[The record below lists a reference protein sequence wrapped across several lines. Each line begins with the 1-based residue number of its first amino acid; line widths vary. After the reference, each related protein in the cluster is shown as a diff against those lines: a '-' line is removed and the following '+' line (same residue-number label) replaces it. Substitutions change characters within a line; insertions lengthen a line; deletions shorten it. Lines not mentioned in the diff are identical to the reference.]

1 MRIAKVTLI
10 ATAIFSS
17 SLACASEGLGVVTSI
32 KPIHSLVSAVMD
44 GIGTPSLIIEGAGS
58 PHTYALKPSQA
69 KALQDA
75 DLVFWVG
82 PAIESFLEKPIK
94 EVASSARIV
103 TLSDAHGLIKI
114 EFREGGNFDSH
125 DDHAKHDDHD
135 DHAKHDDHDDH
146 AKHDDHDDHAKHDD
160 HDDHAKRDDHD
171 DHAKRDDHG
180 QFDMHVW
187 LDPENAKMMINAI
200 EEALIEADPRNART
214 YQGNAANVKR
224 DLDKLITEVDAE
236 MSPVKGTPYVV
247 FHDAYQYFEDR
258 FGMKPVGSITVSP
271 ETLPGAK
278 RVKELR
284 EKIKSLNATCVFS
297 EPQFEPKLIATVIE
311 STSASIGV
319 LDPLGV
325 SIKAGPEMYFT
336 LIRNMSKSLKNCL
349 SR

>member
-146 AKHDDHDDHAKHDD
+146 AKHDDH
-160 HDDHAKRDDHD
+160 
-171 DHAKRDDHG
+171 G

-258 FGMKPVGSITVSP
+258 FGMKSVGSITVSP

>member
-1 MRIAKVTLI
+1 MRITKITLI

-17 SLACASEGLGVVTSI
+17 SLAYASEGLSVATSI

-75 DLVFWVG
+75 DLAFWVG
-82 PAIESFLEKPIK
+82 PAMESFLEKPIK

-146 AKHDDHDDHAKHDD
+146 AKHDDH
-160 HDDHAKRDDHD
+160 
-171 DHAKRDDHG
+171 G
-180 QFDMHVW
+180 QFDMHLW

-200 EEALIEADPRNART
+200 EEALIESDPRNART

-236 MSPVKGTPYVV
+236 MSPVKGTSYVV

-284 EKIKSLNATCVFS
+284 EKIKSLNASCVFS

-311 STSASIGV
+311 GTSAGKGV

-325 SIKAGPEMYFT
+325 SIKAGPKMYFT

>member
-1 MRIAKVTLI
+1 MRITKVTLI

-17 SLACASEGLGVVTSI
+17 SLAYASEGLSVVTSI

-125 DDHAKHDDHD
+125 DDHAEHDDHDEHAKHDAHD

-146 AKHDDHDDHAKHDD
+146 AKHDDH
-160 HDDHAKRDDHD
+160 
-171 DHAKRDDHG
+171 G

-187 LDPENAKMMINAI
+187 LDPENAKIMINAI

-224 DLDKLITEVDAE
+224 DLDKLITEIDAE

-271 ETLPGAK
+271 ERLPGAK

-284 EKIKSLNATCVFS
+284 EKIKSLNASCVFS

-311 STSASIGV
+311 STSAGTGV

>member
-114 EFREGGNFDSH
+114 EFREGGNFDS
-125 DDHAKHDDHD
+125 
-135 DHAKHDDHDDH
+135 
-146 AKHDDHDDHAKHDD
+146 HDDHAKHDD

>member
-1 MRIAKVTLI
+1 
-10 ATAIFSS
+10 
-17 SLACASEGLGVVTSI
+17 
-32 KPIHSLVSAVMD
+32 
-44 GIGTPSLIIEGAGS
+44 
-58 PHTYALKPSQA
+58 
-69 KALQDA
+69 
-75 DLVFWVG
+75 
-82 PAIESFLEKPIK
+82 
-94 EVASSARIV
+94 
-103 TLSDAHGLIKI
+103 
-114 EFREGGNFDSH
+114 
-125 DDHAKHDDHD
+125 
-135 DHAKHDDHDDH
+135 
-146 AKHDDHDDHAKHDD
+146 
-160 HDDHAKRDDHD
+160 
-171 DHAKRDDHG
+171 
-180 QFDMHVW
+180 MHVW
-187 LDPENAKMMINAI
+187 LDPENAKIMINAI

-247 FHDAYQYFEDR
+247 FHDAYQYFEVR

-284 EKIKSLNATCVFS
+284 EKIKSLNASCVFS

-311 STSASIGV
+311 GTSAGTGV

>member
-1 MRIAKVTLI
+1 MRIIKATLI

-17 SLACASEGLGVVTSI
+17 SLAYASEGLSVVTSI

-135 DHAKHDDHDDH
+135 DHAKHDDH
-146 AKHDDHDDHAKHDD
+146 
-160 HDDHAKRDDHD
+160 
-171 DHAKRDDHG
+171 G

-187 LDPENAKMMINAI
+187 LDPENAKMIINAI
-200 EEALIEADPRNART
+200 EEALIEADPHNARI

-236 MSPVKGTPYVV
+236 MSPVKGTSYVV

-284 EKIKSLNATCVFS
+284 EKIKSLNASCVFS

-311 STSASIGV
+311 GTSAGKGV

>member
-1 MRIAKVTLI
+1 MRITKVTLI

-17 SLACASEGLGVVTSI
+17 SLAYASEGLSVVTSI

-125 DDHAKHDDHD
+125 DDHAKHDDH
-135 DHAKHDDHDDH
+135 
-146 AKHDDHDDHAKHDD
+146 
-160 HDDHAKRDDHD
+160 
-171 DHAKRDDHG
+171 G

-271 ETLPGAK
+271 ERLPGAK

-284 EKIKSLNATCVFS
+284 EKIKSLNASCVFS

-311 STSASIGV
+311 STSAGTGV

>member
-146 AKHDDHDDHAKHDD
+146 AKRDDHNEHAKH
-160 HDDHAKRDDHD
+160 
-171 DHAKRDDHG
+171 DDHG

-224 DLDKLITEVDAE
+224 DLDKLITEVDAK

-336 LIRNMSKSLKNCL
+336 LIRNMSKSLRNCL

>member
-1 MRIAKVTLI
+1 MQITKVTLI

-17 SLACASEGLGVVTSI
+17 SLAYASEGLSVVTSI

-44 GIGTPSLIIEGAGS
+44 GIGTPSLIVEGAGS

-135 DHAKHDDHDDH
+135 DHAKHDDH
-146 AKHDDHDDHAKHDD
+146 
-160 HDDHAKRDDHD
+160 
-171 DHAKRDDHG
+171 G
-180 QFDMHVW
+180 QFDMHMW
-187 LDPENAKMMINAI
+187 LDPKNAKTIVNAI
-200 EEALIEADPRNART
+200 EEALIKADPHNIKA
-214 YQGNAANVKR
+214 YQGNAVSVKR
-224 DLDKLITEVDAE
+224 HLDKLITEVDAE
-236 MSPVKGTPYVV
+236 LGPVKGKPYVV
-247 FHDAYQYFEDR
+247 FHDAYQYFENR
-258 FGMKPVGSITVSP
+258 FGMTSVGSITVSP
-271 ETLPGAK
+271 EVLPGAK
-278 RVKELR
+278 RVKALR

-311 STSASIGV
+311 NTSAGAGV
-319 LDPLGV
+319 LDPLGA
-325 SIKAGPEMYFT
+325 SINVGPEMYFT
-336 LIRNMSKSLKNCL
+336 LIRNMSKSLKKCL
-349 SR
+349 QRGN

>member
-17 SLACASEGLGVVTSI
+17 SLACASEGLSVVTSI
-32 KPIHSLVSAVMD
+32 KPIHSLVSAVMG

-94 EVASSARIV
+94 EVASRARVV
-103 TLSDAHGLIKI
+103 TLSGAHGLIKI
-114 EFREGGNFDSH
+114 EFREGGNFDFH

-146 AKHDDHDDHAKHDD
+146 AKHNDHDDHAKHDD
-160 HDDHAKRDDHD
+160 HDDHAKHN
-171 DHAKRDDHG
+171 DHG

-187 LDPENAKMMINAI
+187 LDPENAKMIINAI

-214 YQGNAANVKR
+214 YQGNAAGVKL

-247 FHDAYQYFEDR
+247 FHDAYQYFENR
-258 FGMKPVGSITVSP
+258 FGMRPVGSITVSP

-278 RVKELR
+278 RLKELR

-297 EPQFEPKLIATVIE
+297 EPQFEPKLIATVIDG
-311 STSASIGV
+311 TSASTGV

>member
-1 MRIAKVTLI
+1 
-10 ATAIFSS
+10 
-17 SLACASEGLGVVTSI
+17 
-32 KPIHSLVSAVMD
+32 MD

-135 DHAKHDDHDDH
+135 DHAKRDDHNKH
-146 AKHDDHDDHAKHDD
+146 AKH
-160 HDDHAKRDDHD
+160 
-171 DHAKRDDHG
+171 DDHG

>member
-44 GIGTPSLIIEGAGS
+44 GIGTPSLIIKGAGS
-58 PHTYALKPSQA
+58 PHNYALKPSQA

-82 PAIESFLEKPIK
+82 PAIETFLEKPIK
-94 EVASSARIV
+94 EVASNAGII

-135 DHAKHDDHDDH
+135 EHAKHDDHDEH
-146 AKHDDHDDHAKHDD
+146 AKHDDHDEHAKH
-160 HDDHAKRDDHD
+160 
-171 DHAKRDDHG
+171 DDHG

-187 LDPENAKMMINAI
+187 LDPENAKMIINAI

-236 MSPVKGTPYVV
+236 MSPVKGKPYVV
-247 FHDAYQYFEDR
+247 FHDAYQYFEYR

-284 EKIKSLNATCVFS
+284 EKIESLNATCVFS
-297 EPQFEPKLIATVIE
+297 EPQFEPKLIATVIDG
-311 STSASIGV
+311 TSASTGV

>member
-1 MRIAKVTLI
+1 
-10 ATAIFSS
+10 
-17 SLACASEGLGVVTSI
+17 
-32 KPIHSLVSAVMD
+32 H
-44 GIGTPSLIIEGAGS
+44 
-58 PHTYALKPSQA
+58 
-69 KALQDA
+69 
-75 DLVFWVG
+75 
-82 PAIESFLEKPIK
+82 
-94 EVASSARIV
+94 
-103 TLSDAHGLIKI
+103 
-114 EFREGGNFDSH
+114 
-125 DDHAKHDDHD
+125 
-135 DHAKHDDHDDH
+135 
-146 AKHDDHDDHAKHDD
+146 
-160 HDDHAKRDDHD
+160 
-171 DHAKRDDHG
+171 DDHG

-187 LDPENAKMMINAI
+187 LDPENAKMIINAI

-284 EKIKSLNATCVFS
+284 EKIKYLNATCVFS
-297 EPQFEPKLIATVIE
+297 EPQFEPKLVATVIE
-311 STSASIGV
+311 STSASAGV

-349 SR
+349 SG

>member
-1 MRIAKVTLI
+1 MRITKVTLI
-10 ATAIFSS
+10 ATTIFSS
-17 SLACASEGLGVVTSI
+17 SLAYASEGLSVVTSI

-125 DDHAKHDDHD
+125 DEHAKHDDHD
-135 DHAKHDDHDDH
+135 EHAKH
-146 AKHDDHDDHAKHDD
+146 
-160 HDDHAKRDDHD
+160 
-171 DHAKRDDHG
+171 DDHG

-200 EEALIEADPRNART
+200 EEALIEADPHNART

-236 MSPVKGTPYVV
+236 MSSVKETPYVV

-258 FGMKPVGSITVSP
+258 FGIKPVGSITVSP

-284 EKIKSLNATCVFS
+284 EKIKSLNASCVFS

-311 STSASIGV
+311 NTSAGTGV

>member
-1 MRIAKVTLI
+1 MRIIKVTLI

-17 SLACASEGLGVVTSI
+17 SLAYASEGLSVVTSI

-146 AKHDDHDDHAKHDD
+146 AKHDDH
-160 HDDHAKRDDHD
+160 
-171 DHAKRDDHG
+171 G
-180 QFDMHVW
+180 QFDMHLW

-247 FHDAYQYFEDR
+247 FHDAYQYFEVR

-284 EKIKSLNATCVFS
+284 EKIKSLNASCVFS

-311 STSASIGV
+311 GTSAGTGV

>member
-1 MRIAKVTLI
+1 MRITKVTLI

-17 SLACASEGLGVVTSI
+17 SLAYASEGLSVVTSI

-44 GIGTPSLIIEGAGS
+44 GISTPSLIIEGAGS

-114 EFREGGNFDSH
+114 KFREGGNFDSH
-125 DDHAKHDDHD
+125 GDHAKHDDHD

-146 AKHDDHDDHAKHDD
+146 AKHDDH
-160 HDDHAKRDDHD
+160 
-171 DHAKRDDHG
+171 G

-187 LDPENAKMMINAI
+187 LDPENAKIMINAI
-200 EEALIEADPRNART
+200 EEALIEADPRNARA

-271 ETLPGAK
+271 ERLPGAK

-284 EKIKSLNATCVFS
+284 EKIKSLNASCVFS
-297 EPQFEPKLIATVIE
+297 EPQFEPKLIATIIE
-311 STSASIGV
+311 STSAGTGV

>member
-1 MRIAKVTLI
+1 MRITKVTLI

-17 SLACASEGLGVVTSI
+17 SLAYASEGLSVVTSI

-44 GIGTPSLIIEGAGS
+44 GISTPSLIIEGAGS

-114 EFREGGNFDSH
+114 KFREGGNFDSH
-125 DDHAKHDDHD
+125 GDHAKHDDHD
-135 DHAKHDDHDDH
+135 DHAKH
-146 AKHDDHDDHAKHDD
+146 
-160 HDDHAKRDDHD
+160 
-171 DHAKRDDHG
+171 DDHG

-187 LDPENAKMMINAI
+187 LDPENAKIMINAI

-284 EKIKSLNATCVFS
+284 EKIKSLNASCVFS

-311 STSASIGV
+311 GTSAGKGT

>member
-1 MRIAKVTLI
+1 MRIIKATLI

-17 SLACASEGLGVVTSI
+17 SLAYASEGLSVVTSI

-75 DLVFWVG
+75 DLAFWVG
-82 PAIESFLEKPIK
+82 PAMESFLEKPIK

-125 DDHAKHDDHD
+125 DDHAKQDDHD
-135 DHAKHDDHDDH
+135 DHAKQDDHDKH
-146 AKHDDHDDHAKHDD
+146 AKH
-160 HDDHAKRDDHD
+160 
-171 DHAKRDDHG
+171 DDHG

-187 LDPENAKMMINAI
+187 LDPENAKIIINAI
-200 EEALIEADPRNART
+200 EEALIEADPHNARI

-236 MSPVKGTPYVV
+236 MSPVKGTSYVV

-284 EKIKSLNATCVFS
+284 EKIKSLNASCVFS

-311 STSASIGV
+311 STSAGTGV

>member
-1 MRIAKVTLI
+1 MRIIKATLI

-17 SLACASEGLGVVTSI
+17 SLAYASEGLSVVTSI

-75 DLVFWVG
+75 DLAFWVG
-82 PAIESFLEKPIK
+82 PAMESFLEKPIK

-125 DDHAKHDDHD
+125 DDHAKQDDHD
-135 DHAKHDDHDDH
+135 KHAKHDDHDKH
-146 AKHDDHDDHAKHDD
+146 AKHDDHDEHAKQDDHDKHAKH
-160 HDDHAKRDDHD
+160 
-171 DHAKRDDHG
+171 DDHG

-187 LDPENAKMMINAI
+187 LDPENAKIIINAI
-200 EEALIEADPRNART
+200 EEALIEADPHNARI

-236 MSPVKGTPYVV
+236 MSPVKGTSYVV

-284 EKIKSLNATCVFS
+284 EKIKSLNASCVFS

-311 STSASIGV
+311 GTSAGKGV

>member
-1 MRIAKVTLI
+1 MRITKVTLI

-17 SLACASEGLGVVTSI
+17 SLAYASEGLSVVTSI

-44 GIGTPSLIIEGAGS
+44 GIGTPSLIVEGAGS

-125 DDHAKHDDHD
+125 DDHSKHDDHD
-135 DHAKHDDHDDH
+135 DHAKHDDH
-146 AKHDDHDDHAKHDD
+146 
-160 HDDHAKRDDHD
+160 
-171 DHAKRDDHG
+171 G
-180 QFDMHVW
+180 QFDMHMW
-187 LDPENAKMMINAI
+187 LDPKNAKTIVNAI
-200 EEALIEADPRNART
+200 EEALIKADPHNIKA
-214 YQGNAANVKR
+214 YQGNAVSVKR
-224 DLDKLITEVDAE
+224 HLDQLITEVDAE
-236 MSPVKGTPYVV
+236 LVPVKGKPYVV
-247 FHDAYQYFEDR
+247 FHDAYQYFENR
-258 FGMKPVGSITVSP
+258 FGMTSVGSITVSP
-271 ETLPGAK
+271 EVLPGAK
-278 RVKELR
+278 RVKALR

-311 STSASIGV
+311 NTSAGAGV
-319 LDPLGV
+319 LDPLGA
-325 SIKAGPEMYFT
+325 SINVGPEMYFT
-336 LIRNMSKSLKNCL
+336 LIRNMSKSLKKCL
-349 SR
+349 QRGN

>member
-1 MRIAKVTLI
+1 MRITQVILI

-17 SLACASEGLGVVTSI
+17 SLAYASEGLSVVTSI

-125 DDHAKHDDHD
+125 DDHAKHDDH
-135 DHAKHDDHDDH
+135 
-146 AKHDDHDDHAKHDD
+146 
-160 HDDHAKRDDHD
+160 
-171 DHAKRDDHG
+171 G

-214 YQGNAANVKR
+214 YQGNAANVRR

-271 ETLPGAK
+271 ERLPGAK

-284 EKIKSLNATCVFS
+284 EKIKSLNASCVFS

-311 STSASIGV
+311 GTSAGTGV

>member
-1 MRIAKVTLI
+1 MRIIKATLI

-17 SLACASEGLGVVTSI
+17 SLAYASEGLSVVTSI

-75 DLVFWVG
+75 DLAFWVG
-82 PAIESFLEKPIK
+82 PAMESFLEKPIK

-125 DDHAKHDDHD
+125 DDHAKQDDHD
-135 DHAKHDDHDDH
+135 KHAKH
-146 AKHDDHDDHAKHDD
+146 
-160 HDDHAKRDDHD
+160 
-171 DHAKRDDHG
+171 DDHG

-187 LDPENAKMMINAI
+187 LDPENAKIIINAI
-200 EEALIEADPRNART
+200 EEALIEADPHNARI

-236 MSPVKGTPYVV
+236 MSPVKGTSYVV

-284 EKIKSLNATCVFS
+284 EKIKSLNASCVFS

-311 STSASIGV
+311 GTSAGKGV

-325 SIKAGPEMYFT
+325 SIKVGPEMYFT
-336 LIRNMSKSLKNCL
+336 LIRNMSKSMKNCL

>member
-1 MRIAKVTLI
+1 MRIIKATLI

-17 SLACASEGLGVVTSI
+17 SLAYASEGLSVVTSI

-82 PAIESFLEKPIK
+82 PAMESFLEKPIK

-125 DDHAKHDDHD
+125 DDHAKQDDHD
-135 DHAKHDDHDDH
+135 KHAKH
-146 AKHDDHDDHAKHDD
+146 
-160 HDDHAKRDDHD
+160 
-171 DHAKRDDHG
+171 DDHG

-187 LDPENAKMMINAI
+187 LDPENAKIIINAI

-236 MSPVKGTPYVV
+236 MSPVKGTSYVV

-284 EKIKSLNATCVFS
+284 EKIKSLNASCVFS

-311 STSASIGV
+311 STSAGTGV

-325 SIKAGPEMYFT
+325 SIKAGPKMYFT

>member
-1 MRIAKVTLI
+1 MRITKVTLI

-17 SLACASEGLGVVTSI
+17 SLAYASEGLSVVTSI

-94 EVASSARIV
+94 EVAYRARTI
-103 TLSDAHGLIKI
+103 TLSEAHGLIKI

-125 DDHAKHDDHD
+125 ADHAKHDDHD

-160 HDDHAKRDDHD
+160 HDDHAKH
-171 DHAKRDDHG
+171 DDHG

-271 ETLPGAK
+271 ERLPGAK

-284 EKIKSLNATCVFS
+284 EKIKSLNASCVFS

-311 STSASIGV
+311 GTSAGTGV

-336 LIRNMSKSLKNCL
+336 LIRNMSKSLRNCL

>member
-1 MRIAKVTLI
+1 
-10 ATAIFSS
+10 
-17 SLACASEGLGVVTSI
+17 
-32 KPIHSLVSAVMD
+32 
-44 GIGTPSLIIEGAGS
+44 
-58 PHTYALKPSQA
+58 
-69 KALQDA
+69 
-75 DLVFWVG
+75 
-82 PAIESFLEKPIK
+82 
-94 EVASSARIV
+94 
-103 TLSDAHGLIKI
+103 
-114 EFREGGNFDSH
+114 
-125 DDHAKHDDHD
+125 
-135 DHAKHDDHDDH
+135 
-146 AKHDDHDDHAKHDD
+146 
-160 HDDHAKRDDHD
+160 
-171 DHAKRDDHG
+171 
-180 QFDMHVW
+180 MHVW

-236 MSPVKGTPYVV
+236 MSPVKGAPYVV

-271 ETLPGAK
+271 ERLPGAK

-284 EKIKSLNATCVFS
+284 EKIKSLNASCVFS

-311 STSASIGV
+311 GTSAGTGV

>member
-1 MRIAKVTLI
+1 
-10 ATAIFSS
+10 
-17 SLACASEGLGVVTSI
+17 
-32 KPIHSLVSAVMD
+32 
-44 GIGTPSLIIEGAGS
+44 
-58 PHTYALKPSQA
+58 
-69 KALQDA
+69 
-75 DLVFWVG
+75 
-82 PAIESFLEKPIK
+82 
-94 EVASSARIV
+94 
-103 TLSDAHGLIKI
+103 
-114 EFREGGNFDSH
+114 
-125 DDHAKHDDHD
+125 
-135 DHAKHDDHDDH
+135 
-146 AKHDDHDDHAKHDD
+146 
-160 HDDHAKRDDHD
+160 
-171 DHAKRDDHG
+171 
-180 QFDMHVW
+180 MHVW

-224 DLDKLITEVDAE
+224 DLDKLINEVDAE
-236 MSPVKGTPYVV
+236 MSPVKGRPYVV

-271 ETLPGAK
+271 NTLPGAK

-284 EKIKSLNATCVFS
+284 EKIKSLNASCVFS

-311 STSASIGV
+311 GTSAGTGV

>member
-1 MRIAKVTLI
+1 MRITKVTLI

-17 SLACASEGLGVVTSI
+17 SLAYASEGLSVVTSI

-58 PHTYALKPSQA
+58 PHTYALKPLQA

-135 DHAKHDDHDDH
+135 DHAKHDDH
-146 AKHDDHDDHAKHDD
+146 
-160 HDDHAKRDDHD
+160 
-171 DHAKRDDHG
+171 G

-187 LDPENAKMMINAI
+187 LDPENAKIMINAI

-247 FHDAYQYFEDR
+247 FHDAYQYFEVR

-284 EKIKSLNATCVFS
+284 EKIKSLNASCVFS

-311 STSASIGV
+311 GTSAGTGV

>member
-1 MRIAKVTLI
+1 MRITKVTLI

-17 SLACASEGLGVVTSI
+17 SLAYASEGLSVVTSI

-146 AKHDDHDDHAKHDD
+146 AKHDDH
-160 HDDHAKRDDHD
+160 
-171 DHAKRDDHG
+171 G

-284 EKIKSLNATCVFS
+284 EKIKSLNASCVFS

-311 STSASIGV
+311 GTSAGTGV

>member
-135 DHAKHDDHDDH
+135 DHAKRDDHNEH
-146 AKHDDHDDHAKHDD
+146 AKHDDHNEHAKH
-160 HDDHAKRDDHD
+160 
-171 DHAKRDDHG
+171 DDHG

>member
-1 MRIAKVTLI
+1 MRITKVTLI

-17 SLACASEGLGVVTSI
+17 SLAYASEGLSVVTSI

-103 TLSDAHGLIKI
+103 TLSDAHGLIKL

-125 DDHAKHDDHD
+125 DDHAKH
-135 DHAKHDDHDDH
+135 
-146 AKHDDHDDHAKHDD
+146 
-160 HDDHAKRDDHD
+160 
-171 DHAKRDDHG
+171 DDHG

-200 EEALIEADPRNART
+200 EEALIETDPRNART

-271 ETLPGAK
+271 ERLPGAK

-284 EKIKSLNATCVFS
+284 EKIKSLNASCVFS

-311 STSASIGV
+311 GTSAGTGV

-336 LIRNMSKSLKNCL
+336 LIKNLSKSLGKCL
-349 SR
+349 QKGN

>member
-1 MRIAKVTLI
+1 MRITKVTLI

-17 SLACASEGLGVVTSI
+17 SLAYASEGLSVVTSI

-44 GIGTPSLIIEGAGS
+44 GISTPSLIIEGAGS

-146 AKHDDHDDHAKHDD
+146 AKHDD
-160 HDDHAKRDDHD
+160 R
-171 DHAKRDDHG
+171 G

-187 LDPENAKMMINAI
+187 LDPENAKMIINAI

-214 YQGNAANVKR
+214 YQGNAANVRR

-271 ETLPGAK
+271 ERLPGAK

-284 EKIKSLNATCVFS
+284 EKIKSLNASCVFS

-311 STSASIGV
+311 GTSAGTGV

>member
-17 SLACASEGLGVVTSI
+17 SLACASEGLSVVTSI

-44 GIGTPSLIIEGAGS
+44 GIGTPSLIINGAGS

-94 EVASSARIV
+94 EVASSAHIV

-125 DDHAKHDDHD
+125 DDHAKH
-135 DHAKHDDHDDH
+135 
-146 AKHDDHDDHAKHDD
+146 
-160 HDDHAKRDDHD
+160 
-171 DHAKRDDHG
+171 DDHG

-271 ETLPGAK
+271 ERLPGAK

-284 EKIKSLNATCVFS
+284 EKIKSLNASCVFS

-311 STSASIGV
+311 STSAGTGV

>member
-1 MRIAKVTLI
+1 MRITQVILI

-17 SLACASEGLGVVTSI
+17 SLAYASEGLSVVTSI

-94 EVASSARIV
+94 EVASSAHIV

-114 EFREGGNFDSH
+114 AFREGGNFDSH
-125 DDHAKHDDHD
+125 GDHAKH
-135 DHAKHDDHDDH
+135 
-146 AKHDDHDDHAKHDD
+146 
-160 HDDHAKRDDHD
+160 
-171 DHAKRDDHG
+171 DDHG

-247 FHDAYQYFEDR
+247 FHDAYKYFEDR

-271 ETLPGAK
+271 ERLPGAK

-284 EKIKSLNATCVFS
+284 EKIKSLNASCVFS

-311 STSASIGV
+311 GTPAGTGV

>member
-1 MRIAKVTLI
+1 MRIIKVTLI

-17 SLACASEGLGVVTSI
+17 SLAYASEGLSVVTSI

-135 DHAKHDDHDDH
+135 DHAKHDDH
-146 AKHDDHDDHAKHDD
+146 
-160 HDDHAKRDDHD
+160 
-171 DHAKRDDHG
+171 G
-180 QFDMHVW
+180 QFDMHLW

-311 STSASIGV
+311 STSAGTGV

-325 SIKAGPEMYFT
+325 SIKAGPKMYFT

>member
-1 MRIAKVTLI
+1 MRITKVTLI

-17 SLACASEGLGVVTSI
+17 SLAYASEGLSVVTSI

-44 GIGTPSLIIEGAGS
+44 GISTPSLIIEGAGS

-94 EVASSARIV
+94 EVASSAHIV

-114 EFREGGNFDSH
+114 AFREGGNFDSH
-125 DDHAKHDDHD
+125 GDHAKH
-135 DHAKHDDHDDH
+135 
-146 AKHDDHDDHAKHDD
+146 
-160 HDDHAKRDDHD
+160 
-171 DHAKRDDHG
+171 DDHG

-200 EEALIEADPRNART
+200 EEALIETDPRNART
-214 YQGNAANVKR
+214 YQGNAANVRR

-271 ETLPGAK
+271 ERLPGAK

-284 EKIKSLNATCVFS
+284 EKIKSLNASCVFS

-311 STSASIGV
+311 GTSAGTGV